1 MGEEIYM
8 DFKNSKNINEI
19 YKVKL
24 PAYSIYVM
32 LGDAR
37 YIYTHGFKKHEFN
50 TLPKR
55 VSITFRRI
63 NDKYLI
69 DEVKKKAL
77 RYV

>member
-1 MGEEIYM
+1 
-8 DFKNSKNINEI
+8 
-19 YKVKL
+19 
-24 PAYSIYVM
+24 M

-37 YIYTHGFKKHEFN
+37 YIYTHGFGKHEFN

-69 DEVKKKAL
+69 DEIRKTAIRHV
-77 RYV
+77 